1 MEKVTVTSEKY
12 AINWK
17 DTLKGLLVAVGTSVI
32 VIVQAS
38 LDAGSLQFNWK
49 QIVMAAL
56 AAGIAYLAKNFFTPA
71 SVHTRVSDKKESD
84 LPK

>member
-71 SVHTRVSDKKESD
+71 SVQTRVDKKESD